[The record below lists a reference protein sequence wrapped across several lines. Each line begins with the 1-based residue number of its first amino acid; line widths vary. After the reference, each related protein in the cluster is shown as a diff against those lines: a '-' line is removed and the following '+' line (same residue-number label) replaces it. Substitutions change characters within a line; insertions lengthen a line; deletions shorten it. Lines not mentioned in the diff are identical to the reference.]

1 MLQFLENDLIALN
14 EMNKQHYKS
23 VERVIDESP
32 LGLFAR
38 SEIGHAMRLYYYLSP
53 QELVNGQSMRIDE
66 LSEAKV
72 LKSEMGSYVKIALE
86 NFKGSTFKLPDCSLI
101 NAQNPIEM

>member
-1 MLQFLENDLIALN
+1 MLQYLENDLIALN
-14 EMNKQHYKS
+14 EMNKQHFKS
-23 VERVIDESP
+23 VERLIDEAP

-53 QELVNGQSMRIDE
+53 QDLINGQTMKIEE

-72 LKSEMGSYVKIALE
+72 IKSEIGSYVKIALE
-86 NFKGSTFKLPDCSLI
+86 NFKGCTYKLPDCSLI
-101 NAQNPIEM
+101 NAQNPIEK